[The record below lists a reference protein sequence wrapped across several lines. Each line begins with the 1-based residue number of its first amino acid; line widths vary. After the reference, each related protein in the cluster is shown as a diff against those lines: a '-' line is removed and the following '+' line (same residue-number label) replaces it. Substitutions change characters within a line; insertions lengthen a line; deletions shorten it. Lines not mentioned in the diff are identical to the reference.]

1 MTQLP
6 NKYGYFSDDGLEYVI
21 TCAETPMP
29 WVNVL
34 SNGDYGFVIS
44 QAGSGYSWRTH
55 ASLNRITR
63 WDQDLIRDEWGKYL
77 YIRDTASG
85 EFWSPTFQPCGEK
98 LQDYRVRHGMGYSII
113 EGQQAGIASTVT
125 YFVPEDD
132 PCEIW
137 VLRLKNEGNTPRQLQ
152 LFTYFEWLLGNAPD
166 WHREFHRTFIETSY
180 HEQGVLLATKVM
192 WELPV
197 PSKTHW
203 NLSWPYM
210 AFHSASLMPSGYD
223 ADKRDFLGRHGSPHN
238 PAAVRSGHSYQHTG
252 RWGDAIGSLR
262 HDLTLAPGEERE
274 IVYTL
279 GAADN
284 PEQALALS
292 QKYRDGAVVHS
303 ALETVKKYW
312 HGITQALH
320 IETPDPALNVF
331 ANGWLQYQAI
341 SGRIKARTA
350 YYQTG
355 GAYGFRDQ
363 LQDSL
368 VWLLLGQPEKTL
380 AQIHLHA
387 AHQYQDGI
395 VLHWWHPI
403 ADTGMRSDY
412 SDDLLWIPFV
422 TLYYMHETGDFACL
436 DAEIP
441 YYDGGVGTL
450 REHCMRSF
458 DMALSRR
465 SPRGL
470 PYILKA
476 DWNDGLNAVGAEG
489 KGESVWMGHFLH
501 YLLREW
507 ANLPIVDAATKTR
520 FEKEAEAVRAAV
532 NQHAWDGAWYWRATT
547 DAGELVGS
555 HQSPEGQIFLNAQT
569 WAVLADTAD
578 RDRARLA
585 MASTR
590 DHLYSP
596 YGPLLLAPAYS
607 IPDPHIGYLSRYA
620 PGTRENGGVYCHA
633 ACWAVLAERKQ
644 NGMVSAYQVWRS
656 FCPPV
661 RGEDPDAYSAEP
673 YVMPGNVAGPLAS
686 QPGQGGWSWY
696 TGSAAWYLRA
706 LTDGVLGIEGRVEG
720 LRVKAE
726 LPPTWKQYWVKRQ
739 YRGAVYDITVRRA
752 HDSEKAVCRV
762 NGAEWQGE
770 FLPIAKSGT
779 TQSVEII
786 LPA

>member
-77 YIRDTASG
+77 YIRDAASG

-238 PAAVRSGHSYQHTG
+238 PAAVRTGQSSQHTG

-262 HDLTLAPGEERE
+262 QDLTLAPDEQRE
-274 IVYTL
+274 IIYTL

-284 PEQALALS
+284 PEQAQALS
-292 QKYRDGAVVHS
+292 QKYRDAAVVDS
-303 ALETVKKYW
+303 ALATVKKYW
-312 HGITQALH
+312 RGITQSLS

-450 REHCMRSF
+450 KEHCMRSF

-489 KGESVWMGHFLH
+489 KGESVWMGHFLY
-501 YLLREW
+501 YLLTAW
-507 ANLPIVDAATKTR
+507 ADLPIVDAATKTR

-569 WAVLADTAD
+569 WAILAGTAD
-578 RDRARLA
+578 KDRARLA

-661 RGEDPDAYSAEP
+661 RGENPDAYSAEP

-686 QPGQGGWSWY
+686 QPGQAGWSWY

-706 LTDGVLGIEGRVEG
+706 LTDGVLGLEGRVEG

-726 LPPTWKQYWVKRQ
+726 LPPTWKQYRVKRQ

-752 HDSEKAVCRV
+752 HDSEKEGCRV